1 MFAFIESFFLLS
13 LGITFIM
20 IFLMVFHFKQRIEKL
35 ERKNNDLSDLSNK
48 IIKEVTHLHSIYLQS
63 TSTTSNQTNNFKQPN
78 EHICENIRISTSIP
92 IPISFTTKKMEE
104 KELYDEPTYKKI
116 IVMDNITND
125 DINVDDLSDDIS
137 TSSYEDDYD
146 NESDMEVENFE
157 ISDNIDTQQ
166 IHYIKLNKDVEVEVK
181 EIEIEEVEVF
191 DKKETEKV
199 EKKEVEQTQINYNK
213 MTVSNLKILA
223 ISKGLCS
230 DTSKIKRA
238 DLVKLLEESEHV

>member
-35 ERKNNDLSDLSNK
+35 ERKNNDLSDLTNK
-48 IIKEVTHLHSIYLQS
+48 IIKEVTNLQFNMLQS
-63 TSTTSNQTNNFKQPN
+63 SHNHFQPQNLKQPK

-92 IPISFTTKKMEE
+92 IPVSFTEEEIKKEE
-104 KELYDEPTYKKI
+104 EPTYKKI
-116 IVMDNITND
+116 IVMDNIIND
-125 DINVDDLSDDIS
+125 DIIIADEFSDNDSNSSSSSFNYDDSD
-137 TSSYEDDYD
+137 
-146 NESDMEVENFE
+146 SDMEIENFE
-157 ISDNIDTQQ
+157 KEDQ
-166 IHYIKLNKDVEVEVK
+166 IHYIKLE
-181 EIEIEEVEVF
+181 EIEQPQ
-191 DKKETEKV
+191 KKEP
-199 EKKEVEQTQINYNK
+199 EQIQIQNQNQLNYNK

-238 DLVKLLEESEHV
+238 DLVKLLEENET

>member
-35 ERKNNDLSDLSNK
+35 ERKNNDLSDLTNT
-48 IIKEVTHLHSIYLQS
+48 IIKEVKNLHILQS
-63 TSTTSNQTNNFKQPN
+63 SFNNFQPQQQQQNLKQPK

-92 IPISFTTKKMEE
+92 IPVYFAEEEGKKKEE
-104 KELYDEPTYKKI
+104 EEPTYKKI
-116 IVMDNITND
+116 IVMDNIIND
-125 DINVDDLSDDIS
+125 DIIIADEFSDEDNDDDDS
-137 TSSYEDDYD
+137 NSSSSSFNYDD
-146 NESDMEVENFE
+146 SDMEIENFDKE
-157 ISDNIDTQQ
+157 E
-166 IHYIKLNKDVEVEVK
+166 IHYIKFE
-181 EIEIEEVEVF
+181 EIEQLQ
-191 DKKETEKV
+191 KKEEP
-199 EKKEVEQTQINYNK
+199 EPEPEPEPEQIQLNYNK

-238 DLVKLLEESEHV
+238 DLVKLLEENET

>member
-35 ERKNNDLSDLSNK
+35 ERKNNDLSDLTNK
-48 IIKEVTHLHSIYLQS
+48 IIKEVTNLQISILQS
-63 TSTTSNQTNNFKQPN
+63 SSNHFQPQNLKQPK

-92 IPISFTTKKMEE
+92 IPIPVSVSSFIEEE
-104 KELYDEPTYKKI
+104 KKKEEESSYKKI
-116 IVMDNITND
+116 IVMDTIIND
-125 DINVDDLSDDIS
+125 DIIIADEFSDN
-137 TSSYEDDYD
+137 EDDDCNSNSSSFNYD
-146 NESDMEVENFE
+146 DSDMEIENFE
-157 ISDNIDTQQ
+157 KDDQ
-166 IHYIKLNKDVEVEVK
+166 IHYIKFE
-181 EIEIEEVEVF
+181 EIEQPQ
-191 DKKETEKV
+191 KKEPEP
-199 EKKEVEQTQINYNK
+199 EPEPEPEQNQNQNQLNYNK

-238 DLVKLLEESEHV
+238 DLVKLLEENET